1 MYLFVKNIYIMCIY
15 FLNIFIRKCDNLTM
29 VLQVLFVN
37 IRIFHYYGRETVI
50 WTIVV
55 TILITILTTND
66 KIWLH
71 KIMI

>member
-1 MYLFVKNIYIMCIY
+1 MCIY
-15 FLNIFIRKCDNLTM
+15 FLNIFIRECDNLTM

-66 KIWLH
+66 KI
-71 KIMI
+71 